1 MTKKILI
8 TICARGGSKGIPG
21 KNIKSINGLPLIGYS
36 IKMARAFQQKYLNT
50 DLVLSTDSAKIQAV
64 AADLGLPSSYKRPA
78 ELANDTAGKIAA
90 LRHVWQHEEQSQN
103 VKYDYV
109 LDLDVTS
116 PLRTLA
122 DLEAGLALIEADPNA
137 LNLFSVSAPHR
148 NPYFNM
154 VEAQPNGYFSTVRQL
169 GAAVLSRQQAPKVYD
184 INGSFYFYRRLFFE
198 IGLQSAI
205 TDRTLIYEVP
215 HVCFDL
221 DEPID
226 FDFLEYLLVN
236 QKLPF
241 EV

>member
-1 MTKKILI
+1 MPKILI

-21 KNIKSINGLPLIGYS
+21 KNTKPINGLPLIGYS
-36 IKMARAFQQKYLNT
+36 IEMARAFQQKYPTT
-50 DLVLSTDSAKIQAV
+50 DLVLSTDSMAIQQV
-64 AADLGLPSSYKRPA
+64 AAELGLPTNYTRPA

-90 LRHVWQHEEQSQN
+90 LRHVWQHQEQMQG
-103 VKYDYV
+103 VHYDYV

-122 DLEAGLALIEADPNA
+122 DLEAGLALIDNNPAA
-137 LNLFSVSAPHR
+137 LNLFSVSLPHR

-154 VEAQPNGYFSTVRQL
+154 VEAQPNGYFATVRKL
-169 GAAVLSRQQAPKVYD
+169 ESAVLSRQQAPQVYD

-198 IGLQSAI
+198 IGSESAI
-205 TDRTLIYEVP
+205 TDRTMVYEMP

-226 FDFLEYLLVN
+226 FDFLEYLLIN
-236 QKLPF
+236 KKLPF
-241 EV
+241 L